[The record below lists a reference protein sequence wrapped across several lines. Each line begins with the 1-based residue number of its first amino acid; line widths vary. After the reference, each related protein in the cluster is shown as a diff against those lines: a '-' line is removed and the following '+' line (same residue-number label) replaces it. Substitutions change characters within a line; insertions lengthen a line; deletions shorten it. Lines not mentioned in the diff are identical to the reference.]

1 MNPFY
6 GQAAC
11 KDNPLSLQRKYL
23 FLIILLFTCPES
35 CFLL

>member
-23 FLIILLFTCPES
+23 FLIILLTTYPKVQ
-35 CFLL
+35 FLL